1 MNDDYLWDRS
11 GPPDLEVARLERR
24 LAPLRYRHRR
34 RSRPSRVRW
43 AMAGALIAAAAGLV
57 LMVTP
62 GAQSTSWQVAGAK
75 LRQGQTVRTGNTAVR
90 LEAEEIGRV
99 DLAANSVLRAM
110 GGKRLALERGELH
123 AFIWAPAREFVV
135 ETPSAR
141 AVDLGCEYTLNVDE
155 KGDGVLRVKMGWVAF
170 QVGDR
175 EAFIPAGAT
184 CVTRR
189 RGGPGIPYFED
200 ASDGLRRGVE
210 RFERGDRGAL
220 NGLLAAARPRDGTDL
235 VASVDARSG
244 SGPGRGVRPLPRSGA
259 TARRSFPRRR
269 IAPRRAGHRS
279 MLERARSG
287 EYGLVAGLGEK
298 VVIAR
303 HPPGFGCALPGNPRY
318 CPPPCAGLLPAL
330 RG

>member
-24 LAPLRYRHRR
+24 LAPLRYRHRAPH
-34 RSRPSRVRW
+34 PSRMRW
-43 AMAGALIAAAAGLV
+43 AVAGALIAAAAGLMP
-57 LMVTP
+57 MVTP
-62 GAQSTSWQVAGAK
+62 GPGSSSWQVAGAK

-99 DLAANSVLRAM
+99 DLAANSVLRTA
-110 GGKRLALERGELH
+110 GGKRLSLELGELH

-141 AVDLGCEYTLNVDE
+141 AVDLGCEYTLNVDA
-155 KGDGVLRVKMGWVAF
+155 KGDGVLRVTMGWVAF

-184 CVTRR
+184 CVTRK

-210 RFERGDRGAL
+210 RFEGGDRGAL
-220 NGLLAAARPRDGTDL
+220 QALLAAARPQDGLTLWHLLTRVPEADRGAVFDRFRDL
-235 VASVDARSG
+235 VRLPAGVSRDAVLHRDARAIDQCWNALDLENTG
-244 SGPGRGVRPLPRSGA
+244 WWRGW
-259 TARRSFPRRR
+259 
-269 IAPRRAGHRS
+269 
-279 MLERARSG
+279 ERKW
-287 EYGLVAGLGEK
+287 L
-298 VVIAR
+298 
-303 HPPGFGCALPGNPRY
+303 
-318 CPPPCAGLLPAL
+318 
-330 RG
+330 

>member
-11 GPPDLEVARLERR
+11 GPPDLEVARLEQR

-34 RSRPSRVRW
+34 MRRPSGVRW
-43 AMAGALIAAAAGLV
+43 VMAGALMAAAAGLL

-62 GAQSTSWQVAGAK
+62 GARDSVWQVGGAK
-75 LRQGQTVRTGNTAVR
+75 LREGQTVRTGNAAVR

-99 DLAANSVLRAM
+99 DLAANSVLRTS
-110 GGKRLALERGELH
+110 GGQRLALQRGELH
-123 AFIWAPAREFVV
+123 AFIWAPARQFVV

-155 KGDGVLRVKMGWVAF
+155 KGDGVLRVQMGWVAF

-200 ASDGLRRGVE
+200 ASAGLRGGVE
-210 RFERGDRGAL
+210 GFEGGDRGAL
-220 NGLLAAARPRDGTDL
+220 RGLLAAARPRDGLTLWHLLTRVPESDRAAVFDRFAEL
-235 VASVDARSG
+235 VALPAGVSRDAVLHRDARAIDQCWNALDLENTG
-244 SGPGRGVRPLPRSGA
+244 WWRGW
-259 TARRSFPRRR
+259 
-269 IAPRRAGHRS
+269 
-279 MLERARSG
+279 ERKWN
-287 EYGLVAGLGEK
+287 E
-298 VVIAR
+298 
-303 HPPGFGCALPGNPRY
+303 
-318 CPPPCAGLLPAL
+318 
-330 RG
+330 